1 MFSKVFKIRSG
12 NLKLL
17 HAMSSAVV
25 YGNAKHRTPDKSRLE
40 SAD

>member
-12 NLKLL
+12 NLKML

-25 YGNAKHRTPDKSRLE
+25 NGNAKHRTPDINR
-40 SAD
+40 